1 MTDLRSRFCRVV
13 VGAEGGILTGRG
25 MVVATSGGLDSMAL
39 LHLLRFAAPTAAH
52 PIHIAHFDHH
62 MREGSPGD
70 AQWVQGVA
78 RAWGLPV
85 VLGGTDAP
93 LRSEE
98 SARNARY
105 QFLEGVRREV
115 GADVVVTGHHADDQ
129 AETVLFR
136 LLRGSGTVGL
146 AGMAEFREPG
156 IWRPMLPFWRE
167 EILEYGLGVGLA
179 WREDPSNSSLDFAR
193 NVLRTRIIPEM
204 ESAVAPGAR
213 RSLVRFAEH
222 ARGDVEAWQYV
233 MPGIMETLGLE
244 QDGESISLDQKA
256 LRRLPPPLCGRVL
269 RALSERLGVRLDAVG
284 TRLAAEFTSSSQSGR
299 RMNLTGG
306 LVLTRQ
312 LDRVLLVLEGPVRE
326 GGGGGGEGG
335 GETEAG
341 PEESL
346 RIPGAQAGSGRVT
359 LGGRMIR
366 VRWGGPELSSE
377 ARESTVVRAPHFPL
391 MVRARRAGDRIQ
403 LPYGSK
409 KLKKLL
415 LEERI
420 PEGQRGR
427 LPVLVDARGAVLWIP
442 GVATAVGS
450 EAAQDARPVL
460 HIGLD

>member
-62 MREGSPGD
+62 MREGSHGD

-85 VLGGTDAP
+85 VLGGADAP

-105 QFLEGVRREV
+105 QFLERVRREV

-213 RSLVRFAEH
+213 RSLLRFAEH
-222 ARGDVEAWQYV
+222 ARGDVEAWQHV

-244 QDGESISLDQKA
+244 QDGESISLDLSA
-256 LRRLPPPLCGRVL
+256 LRRLPPPLCGRAL
-269 RALSERLGVRLDAVG
+269 RALGARLGVRLDAVG
-284 TRLAAEFTSSSQSGR
+284 TRLAAEFARSSQSGR
-299 RMNLTGG
+299 RINLAGG
-306 LVLTRQ
+306 LVLTRE
-312 LDRVLLVLEGPVRE
+312 LDRVLLVMEGERE
-326 GGGGGGEGG
+326 
-335 GETEAG
+335 TD

-359 LGGRMIR
+359 LGGRTIR
-366 VRWGGPELSSE
+366 VSWGGPELASE
-377 ARESTVVRAPHFPL
+377 VRESTVVRAPHFPL

-415 LEERI
+415 LEKRI

-427 LPVLVDARGAVLWIP
+427 LPVLVDAGGAVLWIP
-442 GVATAVGS
+442 GVATAVGP
-450 EAAQDARPVL
+450 EVAHDVRPAL
-460 HIGLD
+460 HIGID